1 MGPKAMRLA
10 PLLVAALAAAAG
22 PARAQ
27 APEVQLA
34 PSRLVECLAPPA
46 AQRGQPEYPQELN
59 KGGEGGR
66 VLLELVFTGADR
78 APEVK
83 LLAPQVENG
92 LARAV
97 KAHVAA
103 FRIPCAEA
111 TDLPVRLRQEYI
123 FKPGNPVLWTT
134 PTDEA
139 AASRARVLKC
149 MATHDGSRHPEYPA
163 WARRVEAQGR
173 VLAKLRFTGPDL
185 PPEVTVHASSR
196 AVKGLAE
203 DAVLPWAAKLR
214 LPCIE
219 GAAIETFMR
228 FVFRME
234 DGKAFGFRDTT
245 FISFLRSARNLEQP
259 GAVFDTHT
267 MACPFDLTLIYRQ
280 PYYPNQVGERGAAQA
295 ARRPLLEWL
304 STLVLELKP
313 EQQDAVA
320 GDSVSFTVPCV
331 KIDLNPKEK
340 TS

>member
-1 MGPKAMRLA
+1 VRLA
-10 PLLVAALAAAAG
+10 PLLIASLAALAST
-22 PARAQ
+22 ARAQ

-34 PSRLVECLAPPA
+34 PSRLVECLTPPA
-46 AQRGQPEYPQELN
+46 AQRGQPEYPPELN
-59 KGGEGGR
+59 KAGEGGR
-66 VLLELVFTGADR
+66 VLLELVFNGANQ

-83 LLAPQVENG
+83 VLEPQVEGG
-92 LARAV
+92 LTRAV
-97 KAHVAA
+97 KAHVAD
-103 FRIPCAEA
+103 FRIPCATA
-111 TDLPVRLRQEYI
+111 ADLPVRLRQEYV
-123 FKPGNPVLWTT
+123 FRAGSPVLWTT

-149 MATHDGSRHPEYPA
+149 MAANDGSKHPEYPA
-163 WARRVEAQGR
+163 WARRAEAQGR

-185 PPEVTVHASSR
+185 PPEVTVHASSN

-219 GAAIETFMR
+219 GAAIETFIR

-245 FISFLRSARNLEQP
+245 FFSFLRSARNLEQP

-280 PYYPNQVGERGAAQA
+280 PYYPNQVGERDAAQA
-295 ARRPLLEWL
+295 SRRPLLEWL
-304 STLVLELKP
+304 STLVLDLKP
-313 EQQDAVA
+313 GQQDAVT
-320 GDSVSFTVPCV
+320 GDTVSFTVPCL
-331 KIDLNPKEK
+331 KINLTPKEK
-340 TS
+340 TP

>member
-1 MGPKAMRLA
+1 MRLA
-10 PLLVAALAAAAG
+10 TLLLASLAAFAG
-22 PARAQ
+22 MARAQ

-34 PSRLVECLAPPA
+34 PSRLVDCLTPPA
-46 AQRGQPEYPQELN
+46 AQRGQPAYPADMD
-59 KGGEGGR
+59 KSGEGGR

-78 APEVK
+78 APEVD
-83 LLAPQVENG
+83 LFEPQVENG
-92 LARAV
+92 LVQAV

-111 TDLPVRLRQEYI
+111 ADLPVRLRQEYL
-123 FKPGNPVLWTT
+123 FQAGSPVLWTT

-149 MATHDGSRHPEYPA
+149 MAANDGSKHPEYPI

-196 AVKGLAE
+196 AVQGLAE

-219 GAAIETFMR
+219 GAAIETFIR

-234 DGKAFGFRDTT
+234 DGKAFGFRDTS
-245 FISFLRSARNLEQP
+245 FYAFLRSARNREQP

-280 PYYPNQVGERGAAQA
+280 PYFPNQVGERDAAQA
-295 ARRPLLEWL
+295 SRRPLLEWL
-304 STLVLELKP
+304 STLVLDLKP
-313 EQQDAVA
+313 GQQDAVT
-320 GDSVSFTVPCV
+320 GDTATFTVPCI
-331 KIDLNPKEK
+331 KIDLTPKEK